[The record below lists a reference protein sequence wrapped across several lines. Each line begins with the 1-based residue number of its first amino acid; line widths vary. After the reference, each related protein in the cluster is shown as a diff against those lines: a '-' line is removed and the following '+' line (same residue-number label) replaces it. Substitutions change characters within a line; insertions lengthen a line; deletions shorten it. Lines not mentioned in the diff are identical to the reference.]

1 MIDTTVWLKE
11 LLAALDETFGS
22 RVWFVGLQGSYAR
35 GEATDSSDLDVVVIL
50 DRLQA
55 EDLKIY
61 RELLDRMPHRQLVC
75 GFFSGKEELLRWE
88 PSDLFQFYYDTQP
101 IKGSLDALLTLLDET
116 AVKRAIKIGACNLY
130 HGCIHNQLHDRS
142 DEILRGLYKAA
153 VFVVQAIVFR
163 ETKTYV
169 RRQQD
174 LLAVASAEE
183 RDIVETFLHLKQG
196 DSVELDAMSER
207 LMLWAQKW
215 IIAEW

>member
-1 MIDTTVWLKE
+1 MIDITVWLKRFLSE
-11 LLAALDETFGS
+11 LEQTFGS

-35 GEATDSSDLDVVVIL
+35 GEATASSDLDIVVIL

-55 EDLKIY
+55 VDLKTY
-61 RELLDRMPHRQLVC
+61 RDLLDRMPQRELIC
-75 GFFSGKEELLRWE
+75 GFFSGKDELLRWE

-101 IKGSLDALLTLLDET
+101 IKGNLDGLLTVLDDG
-116 AVKRAIKIGACNLY
+116 AVARAIKIGACNLY
-130 HGCIHNQLHDRS
+130 HGCVHNMLHERNA
-142 DEILRGLYKAA
+142 EMLRGLYKAA

-183 RDIVETFLHLKQG
+183 RDIVETFLHLKRG
-196 DSVELDAMSER
+196 DCVDFDAMSEC
-207 LMLWAQKW
+207 LMLWARKW
-215 IIAEW
+215 IIAV

>member
-61 RELLDRMPHRQLVC
+61 WELLDRMPHRQLVC

-101 IKGSLDALLTLLDET
+101 IRGSLDALLTLLDET

-130 HGCIHNQLHDRS
+130 HGCVHNQLHDRS

-153 VFVVQAIVFR
+153 VFVVQAIVFLK
-163 ETKTYV
+163 TKAYV
-169 RRQQD
+169 RGKQE
-174 LLAVASAEE
+174 LLAVADAEE
-183 RDIVETFLHLKQG
+183 RDIVETFLHSKRG
-196 DSVELDAMSER
+196 DCADFDAMSEY
-207 LMLWAQKW
+207 LMLWARKW
-215 IIAEW
+215 IIAV

>member
-1 MIDTTVWLKE
+1 MIDTTVWLKKFLSE
-11 LLAALDETFGS
+11 LEMAFGS

-35 GEATDSSDLDVVVIL
+35 GEATESSDLDIVAIL
-50 DRLQA
+50 DRLQVD
-55 EDLKIY
+55 DLKTY
-61 RELLDRMPHRQLVC
+61 RELLDRMPHRELVC
-75 GFFSGKEELLRWE
+75 GFFSGKDELLHWE

-101 IKGSLDALLTLLDET
+101 IKGSLEGLLSVLDDG
-116 AVKRAIKIGACNLY
+116 AVARAIKIGACNLY
-130 HGCIHNQLHDRS
+130 HGCVHNMLHERNA
-142 DEILRGLYKAA
+142 EMLRGLYKAA

-196 DSVELDAMSER
+196 GSTSFEAMSER
-207 LMLWAQKW
+207 LLLWAQKW
-215 IIAEW
+215 IVEV

>member
-61 RELLDRMPHRQLVC
+61 RELLDCMPHRQLVC

-101 IKGSLDALLTLLDET
+101 IRGSLDALLTLLDET

-130 HGCIHNQLHDRS
+130 HGCVHNQLHDRS

-153 VFVVQAIVFR
+153 VFVVQAIVFLQ
-163 ETKTYV
+163 TKAYV
-169 RRQQD
+169 RGKQE
-174 LLAVASAEE
+174 LLAVADAEE
-183 RDIVETFLHLKQG
+183 RDIVETFLHLKRG
-196 DSVELDAMSER
+196 DCVDFDAMSEY
-207 LMLWAQKW
+207 LMLWARKW
-215 IIAEW
+215 IIAV